1 MTSVDRFYRRIS
13 ARKGFVMVKVMK
25 MTSDSEQ
32 GRKPMR
38 FFRHGVIGMVC
49 LVIGLLVL
57 WQPLPTQAQGAAPA
71 PGKPA
76 LYEFGAGY
84 CVSCK
89 DMEKVMA
96 ELTAT
101 HSDQV
106 EFRMVY
112 VDKEKPLFE
121 QYKIMLIPTQVFL
134 DASGKEVDRH
144 IGALTKEEVLKKL
157 KELKFIR

>member
-1 MTSVDRFYRRIS
+1 
-13 ARKGFVMVKVMK
+13 
-25 MTSDSEQ
+25 
-32 GRKPMR
+32 MR
-38 FFRHGVIGMVC
+38 FFRHQ
-49 LVIGLLVL
+49 VIGLVGLAIGFL
-57 WQPLPTQAQGAAPA
+57 AAWQAMPAQAQGAAPA
-71 PGKPA
+71 TGKPA

-84 CVSCK
+84 CASCK
-89 DMEKVMA
+89 DMAKVMA
-96 ELTAT
+96 DLTAT

>member
-1 MTSVDRFYRRIS
+1 MKFLRRY
-13 ARKGFVMVKVMK
+13 
-25 MTSDSEQ
+25 
-32 GRKPMR
+32 
-38 FFRHGVIGMVC
+38 
-49 LVIGLLVL
+49 VIGLVCLAMGFMVV
-57 WQPLPTQAQGAAPA
+57 WQPLPTLAQGAAPA

-84 CVSCK
+84 CASCK
-89 DMEKVMA
+89 DMEKIMA
-96 ELTAT
+96 ELKTT

-106 EFRMVY
+106 ELRLVY
-112 VDKEKPLFE
+112 VDKEKPLFD

-144 IGALTKEEVLKKL
+144 IGPLTKEEVLKKL

>member
-1 MTSVDRFYRRIS
+1 
-13 ARKGFVMVKVMK
+13 MK
-25 MTSDSEQ
+25 FLRGT
-32 GRKPMR
+32 
-38 FFRHGVIGMVC
+38 F
-49 LVIGLLVL
+49 IGLLCLVVGFL
-57 WQPLPTQAQGAAPA
+57 VVWPPVPTLAQGAAPA
-71 PGKPA
+71 TGKPA

-89 DMEKVMA
+89 EMAKIMA
-96 ELTAT
+96 ELTT
-101 HSDQV
+101 SHGDQV
-106 EFRMVY
+106 EFRLIY

-144 IGALTKEEVLKKL
+144 IGALPKEEVIKKL

>member
-1 MTSVDRFYRRIS
+1 
-13 ARKGFVMVKVMK
+13 
-25 MTSDSEQ
+25 
-32 GRKPMR
+32 MR
-38 FFRHGVIGMVC
+38 FLRHY
-49 LVIGLLVL
+49 VIGLTCLALGFLVV
-57 WQPLPTQAQGAAPA
+57 WQPVPTLSQSSAPA

-96 ELTAT
+96 ELTTT

-144 IGALTKEEVLKKL
+144 IGALTKKEVLKKL
-157 KELKFIR
+157 KELKFIQ

>member
-1 MTSVDRFYRRIS
+1 
-13 ARKGFVMVKVMK
+13 
-25 MTSDSEQ
+25 
-32 GRKPMR
+32 MR
-38 FFRHGVIGMVC
+38 FFRNY
-49 LVIGLLVL
+49 VIGLTCLALALLVVG
-57 WQPLPTQAQGAAPA
+57 QPLPAPAQGAATPS
-71 PGKPA
+71 GKPA

-84 CVSCK
+84 CASCK
-89 DMEKVMA
+89 EMAKVMA
-96 ELTAT
+96 ELTKT

-144 IGALTKEEVLKKL
+144 IGALTKEAVLEKL
-157 KELKFIR
+157 KALKFIR

>member
-1 MTSVDRFYRRIS
+1 
-13 ARKGFVMVKVMK
+13 
-25 MTSDSEQ
+25 
-32 GRKPMR
+32 MR
-38 FFRHGVIGMVC
+38 FLRHY
-49 LVIGLLVL
+49 VIGLVCLAMGFLVV

-96 ELTAT
+96 ELTTT

-106 EFRMVY
+106 DFRMVY
-112 VDKEKPLFE
+112 VDKEKPLFD

-134 DASGKEVDRH
+134 DASGKEVERH

-157 KELKFIR
+157 KELKLIK

>member
-1 MTSVDRFYRRIS
+1 
-13 ARKGFVMVKVMK
+13 MK
-25 MTSDSEQ
+25 IV
-32 GRKPMR
+32 RYY
-38 FFRHGVIGMVC
+38 VIALTC
-49 LVIGLLVL
+49 LAVGLLVL
-57 WQPLPTQAQGAAPA
+57 WQPLPALAQGAAPA

-89 DMEKVMA
+89 EMEKVMA
-96 ELTAT
+96 ALKTT
-101 HSDQV
+101 HSGQV

-144 IGALTKEEVLKKL
+144 VGALTKEEVLKKL
-157 KELKFIR
+157 QELKLIK